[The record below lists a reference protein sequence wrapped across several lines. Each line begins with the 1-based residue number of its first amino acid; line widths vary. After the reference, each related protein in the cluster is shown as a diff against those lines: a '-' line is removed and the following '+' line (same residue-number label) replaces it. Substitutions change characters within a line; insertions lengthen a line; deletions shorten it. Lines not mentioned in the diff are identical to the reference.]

1 MASTPYK
8 HFVPPVPLNPD
19 YDKNFTYVLIETLD
33 QLKDSFQKGVVIA
46 WDTET
51 TGLNPVESEIV
62 GFSYSYDGQTGYYCP
77 VKHFDLALGKPALD
91 LFYQALKD
99 AKLQLLYN
107 ARFDIRMMEYS
118 GYDMSFLYP
127 KNPDT
132 NLSQAVFIDV
142 MNQVWLADTNIP
154 LPSLKSSTLHFLGYQ
169 PPKFLETLGD
179 EQNFKYVPAKD
190 AYRYACFTADTLIQ
204 TKHGLK
210 QISELKPNVDLI
222 KTSDGYHRLLNVLD
236 QGVQKVI
243 RVSTP
248 IGTSFTCTPDHKFA
262 MEIDHCICWVEAK
275 DLDKISFHKRYCGGQ
290 SLYEIEKCYTPS
302 PMVMDDGNACK
313 IEYVDEPQPV
323 FDLTI
328 EDEHNFFLQCGLIA
342 HNCLDA
348 INTMNLFK
356 VTYRF
361 YKESGKAAQLDNA
374 CVYIIGQLEK
384 TPLNIDTD
392 YLVDLRDKVYSRV
405 LELEQ
410 EIYSIAG
417 HPFKIGSNRELTLV
431 FQEHGID
438 TGERTKA
445 GDMKT
450 GIELLNMYLRN
461 HPECTLLKLL
471 IEYKEQ
477 FKFYNSYLKTLVDI
491 AKKQDTVPPRFSYKL
506 QSVPCLTENNLVLIR
521 DKGIT
526 YIPEV
531 KEQDY
536 IWTQYGYKRV
546 LWCNSHKTEDVYRV
560 TFENAVFIEGTAHH
574 PVLVN
579 KGTEINPE
587 LEWATLES
595 LKEGERVIFNHH
607 TPPLQYSDDPKE
619 KELSK
624 YLEYLGYLIAVNIE
638 PSVQYQ
644 VDWIETRDDL
654 FKQASNEFR
663 QMTHTITSNPGYL
676 FDLVIKSKPYQWIHF
691 LQGIFFSVFETP
703 VAQTWNNSNM
713 DEFILRS
720 QTPLL
725 LTFLMNI
732 LSYLGIP
739 TSLAYDDDSFFI
751 IFNTSQSLTLLKTLI
766 ITDSNSH
773 YLKSLFQNYN
783 PFNYFIEYADSKVKA
798 KEKME
803 GEHTVYDIEVEDVHE
818 YVANGIVTHN
828 TGRLA
833 TGKDGKNTY
842 FAPINLQCLEE
853 NTLIKTE
860 RGNIP
865 IKNVTEKDLVWTG
878 TRFVPCKPLGSKQKE
893 CFKIKTLWGEIEAS
907 LEHRFLTINIYDDYK
922 IEWHT
927 LAECIS
933 RKLPL
938 VKDPQSL
945 GIQFDDLYNHPTYSV
960 IGNLRKELDLDRY
973 RKVAE
978 FYKSYKFDIIIEC
991 PWQFWKPDLYP
1002 FPELTKTVYDL
1013 YVPEYNQFTAN
1024 GFIVH
1029 NSLPKPKSIKCY
1041 ARKATP
1047 EEIENKQDVLGW
1059 MFSPNHPEW
1068 SPGKV
1073 VEGMDQ
1079 NLNVRAA
1086 FLPEHPENGDYVV
1099 SCDMCL
1105 EAGSPVQTKRGYL
1118 GISEL
1123 KVGDEIYSPQGW
1135 VEVIRVMQTGIKK
1148 LIKVLPDNGG
1158 QALYCTEDHHF
1169 PIDSKKIE
1177 ARNIKASL
1185 PSISFYSYN
1194 EEIEKRGL
1202 TEAKLSMLKMC
1213 KTPKEKANYI
1223 IANNLKDFFISSL
1236 QKYTR
1241 ANIARWTGTKV
1252 SSFGHILDYLGIH
1265 KTNKRYAF
1273 KVDRFYNNPFIDS
1286 SNPTSAYLFG
1296 YILGDGNIHERKSGI
1311 STLNIT
1317 SKDKAHLT
1325 RIMEIFGKD
1334 TKMRKH
1340 SRDDKEWWS
1349 IDITDQGICKRLK
1362 ELGISMRKSTEP
1374 SYVDFTWI
1382 GENFRHFIRGLFD
1395 SDGYVRISSGLD
1407 LSFVGHDLYI
1417 KEIQKRI
1424 DGDWGYKYTQSLSYL
1439 FLHGRLEQKKFIHA
1453 YLYQGATIWLQR
1465 KRDIIEQW
1473 YLEHFGDIIWPVW
1486 NCTVNTPE
1494 HLYYANAISTSN
1506 CGEELRVVTNLF
1518 KEDSWARIINSGGD
1532 LHHANSDA
1540 IYGEENYTKETRK
1553 KAKGAAFGMLYGQ
1566 EYRGFQRKFPDMSL
1580 DEAKEF
1586 MIKFKRTIP
1595 HIVHGQERMIKEARR
1610 TGTFYSG
1617 FGRPRRVKHYLT
1629 SPDYKDVAFG
1639 ERTIKNGPIQ
1649 STAADVLKLE
1659 LIRLWDNLFTV
1670 YPEYKFIVTIHD
1682 EIDVSIPR
1690 HLANEII
1697 PKMIR
1702 CMTVQRPSDLV
1713 PLDCSLS
1720 CGPTL
1725 GAQYEMV
1732 YNFETKEFEPKW
1744 EEDKRIETQESTQE
1758 ETENNELDEEK
1769 ENIDDSISYEDDLVE
1784 EVDSKMFDF

>member
-222 KTSDGYHRLLNVLD
+222 KTSDGYRRLLNVLD

-243 RVSTP
+243 RVTTP

-302 PMVMDDGNACK
+302 PMIMDDGNACK
-313 IEYVDEPQPV
+313 IEYVDDPQHV
-323 FDLTI
+323 YDLTI
-328 EDEHNFFLQCGLIA
+328 DEEHNFFLQCGLIA

-384 TPLNIDTD
+384 TPLNINTN

-417 HPFKIGSNRELTLV
+417 HPFKIGSNRELTQV
-431 FQEHGID
+431 FLEQGID

-654 FKQASNEFR
+654 FKQASKEFR

-691 LQGIFFSVFETP
+691 LQGIFYSVFETP
-703 VAQTWNNSNM
+703 VAQTWNNSKM

-732 LSYLGIP
+732 LSYLGIS

-783 PFNYFIEYADSKVKA
+783 PFNYFIEYADSRVKS

-865 IKNVTEKDLVWTG
+865 IKNVTENDLVWTG

-907 LEHRFLTINIYDDYK
+907 LEHRFLTLNIYDDYK

-945 GIQFDDLYNHPTYSV
+945 GIQFDDLYNHPAYSV

-1029 NSLPKPKSIKCY
+1029 NSLPKPHSIKCY
-1041 ARKATP
+1041 ARKATQ

-1059 MFSPNHPEW
+1059 MFSPDHPEW

-1099 SCDMCL
+1099 SCDM
-1105 EAGSPVQTKRGYL
+1105 S
-1118 GISEL
+1118 
-1123 KVGDEIYSPQGW
+1123 
-1135 VEVIRVMQTGIKK
+1135 
-1148 LIKVLPDNGG
+1148 
-1158 QALYCTEDHHF
+1158 
-1169 PIDSKKIE
+1169 
-1177 ARNIKASL
+1177 
-1185 PSISFYSYN
+1185 
-1194 EEIEKRGL
+1194 
-1202 TEAKLSMLKMC
+1202 
-1213 KTPKEKANYI
+1213 
-1223 IANNLKDFFISSL
+1223 
-1236 QKYTR
+1236 
-1241 ANIARWTGTKV
+1241 
-1252 SSFGHILDYLGIH
+1252 
-1265 KTNKRYAF
+1265 
-1273 KVDRFYNNPFIDS
+1273 
-1286 SNPTSAYLFG
+1286 
-1296 YILGDGNIHERKSGI
+1296 
-1311 STLNIT
+1311 
-1317 SKDKAHLT
+1317 
-1325 RIMEIFGKD
+1325 
-1334 TKMRKH
+1334 
-1340 SRDDKEWWS
+1340 
-1349 IDITDQGICKRLK
+1349 
-1362 ELGISMRKSTEP
+1362 
-1374 SYVDFTWI
+1374 
-1382 GENFRHFIRGLFD
+1382 
-1395 SDGYVRISSGLD
+1395 
-1407 LSFVGHDLYI
+1407 
-1417 KEIQKRI
+1417 
-1424 DGDWGYKYTQSLSYL
+1424 
-1439 FLHGRLEQKKFIHA
+1439 
-1453 YLYQGATIWLQR
+1453 
-1465 KRDIIEQW
+1465 
-1473 YLEHFGDIIWPVW
+1473 
-1486 NCTVNTPE
+1486 
-1494 HLYYANAISTSN
+1494 
-1506 CGEELRVVTNLF
+1506 GEELRVVTNLF
-1518 KEDSWARIINSGGD
+1518 KEDSWARIINAGGD

-1540 IYGEENYTKETRK
+1540 IFGPENYTKETRK

-1586 MIKFKRTIP
+1586 MVKFKRTIP

-1639 ERTIKNGPIQ
+1639 ERTIKNSPIQ
-1649 STAADVLKLE
+1649 GTAADVLKLE
-1659 LIRLWDNLFTV
+1659 LVRLWDNLFTV
-1670 YPEYKFIVTIHD
+1670 YPEYKWIVTIHD
-1682 EIDVSIPR
+1682 EIDVSVPR
-1690 HLANEII
+1690 HLAHEII

-1702 CMTVQRPSDLV
+1702 CMTVQRPTDLV

-1725 GAQYEMV
+1725 GTQFEMT

-1769 ENIDDSISYEDDLVE
+1769 EDIDDSISYEDDLVE
-1784 EVDSKMFDF
+1784 EIDSKMFDF